1 MATASVIPEA
11 PERAAAHRFFGVHVP
26 FLAWLDV
33 CAIEWGPGTAR
44 ISLALRPELLNS
56 LGAAHGGVVCTL
68 LDVAMAAAARSDDP
82 AARVVTVGMTVQ
94 FMRPGSGILSA
105 HGRTLTLTRGLAFC
119 EGEIRDPDGQLIAK
133 SSGTFKRMRPGR
145 GDGDG

>member
-1 MATASVIPEA
+1 MSA
-11 PERAAAHRFFGVHVP
+11 PARSAHDFFGVHVP

-33 CAIEWGPGTAR
+33 HGIAWSEGSAR
-44 ISLALRPELLNS
+44 LELTLRPELMNS

-82 AARVVTVGMTVQ
+82 ASRVVTIDMSVQ
-94 FMRPGSGILSA
+94 FIRPGAGVLTAEGRLS
-105 HGRTLTLTRGLAFC
+105 RLTKSLAFC
-119 EGEIRDPDGQLIAK
+119 QGELRDV
-133 SSGTFKRMRPGR
+133 SGELLAQSHGMFKRVRPGR